1 MSYRHILVVF
11 AIALMS
17 IAIPVSAQETCTADS
32 PCDIEVWVIFGD
44 HRQDWTVD
52 AANRFNEQYPQFNV
66 VIENPGNYTQIVDN
80 YTLIREEGGEYP
92 AIVQVQDIQQQFAL
106 DSGFFV
112 LFEDV
117 LGDREEVLDIPTN
130 LDDVIDG
137 FNPYYTLDGTLASFA
152 WNSSTPIAYHNMD
165 LWREA
170 GLEEPPVTWQ
180 ELRAGCEGLRERIES
195 GELEACAS
203 WPFTGWFV
211 EQWMA
216 QQNQEWVNNG
226 NGREGRG
233 TEVILDSP
241 GMIAVAE
248 FYQDMVAEGFY
259 LFPSPDYFGSLQL
272 FNQGEVAVTMASSAD
287 ARFMDDAAAEAG
299 IDLQTSL
306 MIYNGDAEGGWNGN
320 PVAGA
325 SMWISNGLETEVEDG
340 ALAFLLWLSN
350 TENSASW
357 HTASGYVPVRDS
369 SVELLGRLEPG
380 NEIFWDRDENARTD
394 IEDADWFAANPNF
407 LTASTQLG
415 GGEVTNG
422 TLGPVFGTMSETR
435 TLIQETMERIVAEG
449 LDPATELAAASEQAT
464 ELLQEY
470 NLLFAGE

>member
-1 MSYRHILVVF
+1 MSNNRILLILTV
-11 AIALMS
+11 ALML
-17 IAIPVSAQETCTADS
+17 IAVPVSAQETCTEDN

-44 HRQDWTVD
+44 HRFDWTVD
-52 AANRFNEQYPQFNV
+52 AADRFNTLYPQYNI

-80 YTLIREEGGEYP
+80 YTLIREEGGDYP
-92 AIVQVQDIQQQFAL
+92 EIVQVQDIQQQFAF

-117 LGDREEVLDIPTN
+117 LGDREEVLGIPAN
-130 LDDVIDG
+130 LDDIISG
-137 FNPYYTLDGTLASFA
+137 FNPYYTLDGVLASFA

-180 ELRAGCEGLRERIES
+180 ELRAACEGLRPMIES

-216 QQNQEWVNNG
+216 QQNQTWVNNG
-226 NGREGRG
+226 NGREGRA

-248 FYQDMVAEGFY
+248 FYLDMVEQDFY

-299 IDLQTSL
+299 IDMQTSL

-357 HTASGYVPVRDS
+357 HTASGYVPVRNS
-369 SVELLGRLEPG
+369 SVELLRNLEDG
-380 NEIFWDRDENARTD
+380 NQLFWDRDQQTRVD
-394 IEDADWFAANPNF
+394 IEVENWFETNPNF
-407 LTASTQLG
+407 LTASRQLSE
-415 GGEVTNG
+415 GEVTVG
-422 TLGPVFGTMSETR
+422 TLGPVFGTFSETR
-435 TLIQETMERIVAEG
+435 TIIQETMERIVAEE